1 MKQPSFCGQELLS
14 IYVIEVAG
22 FAEPGFAEPAT
33 FYRI

>member
-22 FAEPGFAEPAT
+22 FAEPAT